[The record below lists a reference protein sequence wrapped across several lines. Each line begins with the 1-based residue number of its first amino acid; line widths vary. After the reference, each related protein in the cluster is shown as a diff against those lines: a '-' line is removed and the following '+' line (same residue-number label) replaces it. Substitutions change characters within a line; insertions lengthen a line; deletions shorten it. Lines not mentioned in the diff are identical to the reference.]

1 MVDFTVAIPT
11 YNGETRLP
19 EVLER
24 LLAAKLPLSDKLPL
38 TKENFSWEVI
48 VVDNN
53 STDNTAQVVKYY
65 QANWRADCSL
75 RYFFEAEQGA
85 AYARQKAV
93 EQARGKF
100 IGFLDDDNLP
110 TPDWVASAYAF
121 GETHPQAG
129 AYGSLIHGKFEA
141 HPPDYIKSIACFLAI
156 IDRGPLPHKYEP
168 QQKLLPPGAGLVVR
182 KRAWQQTVPKRLFL
196 NHRGREAGLASE
208 DLEVVLYIQRAG
220 WEIWY
225 NPQMQIYHH
234 IPAWRYEKDYLISL
248 MRCIG
253 LSRHHLRML
262 RISSWQRPLFTLI
275 HLFNDL
281 RKLVQYWLKTWRA
294 SNSDVL
300 VACERQLL
308 LSILVSPC
316 FLWKKRYLDWI
327 YQPKYSQ
334 GMPLTETKLNLK
346 NSPGNY
352 ASKTKVKQL
361 K

>member
-24 LLAAKLPLSDKLPL
+24 LRAAKLPPSDKLAL
-38 TKENFSWEVI
+38 AKENFSWEVI

-53 STDNTAQVVKYY
+53 STDHTAQVVKNY
-65 QANWRADCSL
+65 QADWRSDCPL
-75 RYFFEAEQGA
+75 RYYFEAEQGA
-85 AYARQKAV
+85 AYARQTAV
-93 EQARGKF
+93 DKARGKF

-110 TPDWVASAYAF
+110 TPDWVASAYIF

-129 AYGSLIHGKFEA
+129 AYGSLIHGDFEA
-141 HPPDYIKSIACFLAI
+141 HPPEYIKSIACFLAI

-168 QQKLLPPGAGLVVR
+168 RQKLLPPGAGLVVR
-182 KRAWQQTVPKRLFL
+182 KQVWQQAVPKRLFL

-225 NPQMQIYHH
+225 NPQMQIYHK
-234 IPAWRYEKDYLISL
+234 IPPWRCEKDYLISL

-262 RISSWQRPLFTLI
+262 RLSSWQRPLFTLV
-275 HLFNDL
+275 HLLNDL
-281 RKLVQYWLKTWRA
+281 RKLVQYLWKTHRA
-294 SNSDVL
+294 SSSDVL

-308 LSILVSPC
+308 LSILISPC
-316 FLWKKRYLDWI
+316 FLWKKRYLDWV
-327 YQPKYSQ
+327 SQ
-334 GMPLTETKLNLK
+334 QKPSPRISVTDTKLNFK
-346 NSPGNY
+346 NSPVGY
-352 ASKTKVKQL
+352 SSTAKVKQL